1 MVRLAGLIAIYI
13 SPRKIKTGVIL
24 NHKSIFGVI
33 SMVILCPLFVSF
45 NTLNDIKKTNPAS
58 LIVSTLSITIK
69 QADSLPQVSTCHSG
83 KILCL
88 RKFLKSV
95 I

>member
-45 NTLNDIKKTNPAS
+45 NTLNDIKKQTLLAWS
-58 LIVSTLSITIK
+58 LARLAL
-69 QADSLPQVSTCHSG
+69 Q
-83 KILCL
+83 
-88 RKFLKSV
+88 
-95 I
+95 